1 MVNRVK
7 QAKIMEIIPAID
19 LLEGSCVRL
28 NQGDYNQVTQ
38 FNNDPVEQAL
48 SWQEQGAT
56 RLHLVDL
63 DGAKTGLPKN
73 DASIKN
79 ITDALVIPIQLGGGV
94 RTVDRAKELI
104 SYGLD
109 RVILGTIAIEK
120 PDLVR
125 SLAKDHPGKIVVGI
139 DAKEGKVATRGWIN
153 QSNVL
158 ATDLAK
164 SFLNSGITAIISTDI
179 DTDGTLQGPNLNAMK
194 EIAFAS
200 SVPVIASGGVGSI
213 SDLISLL
220 ALEPYGI
227 NGVII
232 GRALYDGTI
241 DIQEAMKAIED
252 GHIQDTHIGLGAQPK
267 NC

>member
-7 QAKIMEIIPAID
+7 QAKNMEIIPAID
-19 LLEGSCVRL
+19 LLEGNCVRL
-28 NQGDYNQVTQ
+28 NQGNYNQVTQ

-73 DASIKN
+73 DSSIKN
-79 ITDALVIPIQLGGGV
+79 ITDALDIPIQLGGGV
-94 RTVDRAKELI
+94 RTANRAKELI

-125 SLAKDHPGKIVVGI
+125 SLAQDHPGKIVIGI

-153 QSNVL
+153 QSDVL
-158 ATDLAK
+158 ATELAK
-164 SFLNSGITAIISTDI
+164 SFLNSGIAAIISTDI
-179 DTDGTLQGPNLNAMK
+179 TTDGTLQGPNINAMK
-194 EIAFAS
+194 AMAFAS

-213 SDLISLL
+213 ADLISLL
-220 ALEPYGI
+220 ALEPHGI

-232 GRALYDGTI
+232 GRALYDGAV
-241 DIQEAMKAIED
+241 DIQEAMKAIEN
-252 GHIQDTHIGLGAQPK
+252 GHIQDPEITRNSLPK